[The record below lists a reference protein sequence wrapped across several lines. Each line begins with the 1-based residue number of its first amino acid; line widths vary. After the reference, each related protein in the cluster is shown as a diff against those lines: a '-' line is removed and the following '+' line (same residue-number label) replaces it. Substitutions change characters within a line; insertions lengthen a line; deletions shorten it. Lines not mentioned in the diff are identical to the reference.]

1 MKNLTVRYSVTQFS
15 HWAASSGAAAF
26 AATYLLEAGIAPGA
40 VGLLLALAGL
50 ASCFTQ
56 PILAGAADRAEDFL
70 LVRLLIRLSVFSG
83 GCYVVQLIPG
93 LPLWAIAG
101 AYGLG
106 IWSSD
111 VMSPLLNAL
120 SVAYNEGGY
129 PINYGVARSLGSVA
143 TAVSNLVLGYVLAR
157 LGSRWMLVFLL
168 VPRLCSIAALAG
180 FPALIQAAAG
190 EKTADTTS
198 IPVFFRKY
206 PVYCVSLLGIAFLGM
221 YHAMT
226 ENYLIAILGTLGGDS
241 SHVGRALF
249 ISAMVG
255 APVIF
260 CFSRIRTLAR
270 DTTLL
275 KVAALSFLIKAVC
288 FCFAGSITT
297 IYFLQLLQITS
308 YGLLAPAQV
317 YYAQARV
324 SQSDM
329 VKGQAFVTAAYA
341 LGCSGGNFAGG
352 QLLGVGV
359 RALLLAGVAM
369 ALAGTC
375 IVFATV
381 DRPEAKEERYAV
393 HGH

>member
-1 MKNLTVRYSVTQFS
+1 MKNLTFRYSVTQFS

-26 AATYLLEAGIAPGA
+26 ATTYLLGKGIAPGV

-56 PILAGAADRAEDFL
+56 PLLAGLADRARDFL
-70 LVRLLIRLSVFSG
+70 LVRLLIALSVYSG
-83 GCYVVQLIPG
+83 GCYVAQLIPG
-93 LPLWAIAG
+93 LPLWLIALC
-101 AYGLG
+101 YGLG

-129 PINYGVARSLGSVA
+129 PINYGAARSLGSVA

-157 LGSRWMLVFLL
+157 LGSAWMLVFLL
-168 VPRLCSIAALAG
+168 VPRLCCIVSLWG
-180 FPALIQAAAG
+180 FPALAWAAAG
-190 EKTADTTS
+190 ERKADTTS
-198 IPVFFRKY
+198 IPVFFRRY

-226 ENYLIAILGTLGGDS
+226 ENYLIAILGALGGDS
-241 SHVGRALF
+241 SHVGKALF

-260 CFSRIRTLAR
+260 CFSKIRTLAR
-270 DTTLL
+270 DTTIL
-275 KVAALSFLIKAVC
+275 KISALSFLLKAVC
-288 FCFAGSITT
+288 FCFAGSISA
-297 IYFLQLLQITS
+297 IYLLQLLQITS
-308 YGLLAPAQV
+308 YALLAPAQV

-324 SQSDM
+324 GQSDM
-329 VKGQAFVTAAYA
+329 VKGQAFITAAYA

-352 QLLGVGV
+352 QLLGIGV

-369 ALAGTC
+369 AFAGTC

-381 DRPEAKEERYAV
+381 NRPETQTVQE
-393 HGH
+393 H

>member
-26 AATYLLEAGIAPGA
+26 ATTYLLGKGIAPGV

-56 PILAGAADRAEDFL
+56 PILAGLADRAKDFL
-70 LVRLLIRLSVFSG
+70 LVRLLIVLSVFSG
-83 GCYVVQLIPG
+83 GCYVMQLIPG
-93 LPLWAIAG
+93 LPLWAIALC
-101 AYGLG
+101 YGLG

-129 PINYGVARSLGSVA
+129 PINYGAARSLGSVA

-157 LGSRWMLVFLL
+157 LGSAWMLVFLL
-168 VPRLCSIAALAG
+168 VPRLCCILSLWG
-180 FPALIQAAAG
+180 FPTLTQTAAG
-190 EKTADTTS
+190 ERKEDTTS

-226 ENYLIAILGTLGGDS
+226 ENYLIAILGALGGDS
-241 SHVGRALF
+241 SHVGTALF

-260 CFSRIRTLAR
+260 CFSKIRTLAR
-270 DTTLL
+270 DTTIL
-275 KVAALSFLIKAVC
+275 KISALSFLLKAVC
-288 FCFAGSITT
+288 FCFAGSIST
-297 IYFLQLLQITS
+297 IYLLQLLQITS
-308 YGLLAPAQV
+308 YALLAPAQV

-324 SQSDM
+324 NPSDM
-329 VKGQAFVTAAYA
+329 VKGQAFITAAYA
-341 LGCSGGNFAGG
+341 LGCSGGNFTGG
-352 QLLGVGV
+352 QLLGIGV

-381 DRPEAKEERYAV
+381 NRPETQTVQE
-393 HGH
+393 H

>member
-1 MKNLTVRYSVTQFS
+1 MKNLTFRYSVTQFS

-26 AATYLLEAGIAPGA
+26 ATTYLLEAGMAPGA

-56 PILAGAADRAEDFL
+56 PILAGLADRAKDFI
-70 LVRLLIRLSVFSG
+70 LVRLLLGLSVFSG
-83 GCYVVQLIPG
+83 CCYGMQLIPG
-93 LPLWAIAG
+93 LPLWLIALC
-101 AYGLG
+101 YGLG

-120 SVAYNEGGY
+120 NVAYNEGGY

-168 VPRLCSIAALAG
+168 VPRLCSIGALAG
-180 FPALIQAAAG
+180 FPTLSRVAAG
-190 EKTADTTS
+190 EKAEDTTS

-206 PVYCVSLLGIAFLGM
+206 PVYCVCLLGIAFLGM

-226 ENYLIAILGTLGGDS
+226 ENYLIAILGALGGDS

-260 CFSRIRTLAR
+260 CFSKIRTLAR

-275 KVAALSFLIKAVC
+275 KIAALSFLIKAVC

-324 SQSDM
+324 NPSDM
-329 VKGQAFVTAAYA
+329 VKGQAFITAAYA

-352 QLLGVGV
+352 QLLGIGV

-381 DRPEAKEERYAV
+381 NRPEKAAAM
-393 HGH
+393 

>member
-1 MKNLTVRYSVTQFS
+1 MKNLTFRYSVTQFS

-26 AATYLLEAGIAPGA
+26 AATYLLGKGIAPGA

-56 PILAGAADRAEDFL
+56 PLLAGAADRARDFL
-70 LVRLLIRLSVFSG
+70 LVRLLIALSVFSG
-83 GCYVVQLIPG
+83 GCYVMQLIPG
-93 LPLWAIAG
+93 LPLWTVALC
-101 AYGLG
+101 YGLG

-129 PINYGVARSLGSVA
+129 PINYGAARSLGSVA

-157 LGSRWMLVFLL
+157 LGSAWMLVFLL
-168 VPRLCSIAALAG
+168 VPRLCCIVSLWD
-180 FPALIQAAAG
+180 FPALAWVAAG
-190 EKTADTTS
+190 ERKADTTS

-226 ENYLIAILGTLGGDS
+226 ENYLIAILGALGGDS
-241 SHVGRALF
+241 SHVGTALF

-260 CFSRIRTLAR
+260 CFSKIRTLAR
-270 DTTLL
+270 DTTIL
-275 KVAALSFLIKAVC
+275 KVSALSFLLKAVC
-288 FCFAGSITT
+288 FCFAGSIST
-297 IYFLQLLQITS
+297 IYILQLLQITS
-308 YGLLAPAQV
+308 YALLAPAQV

-324 SQSDM
+324 GQSDM
-329 VKGQAFVTAAYA
+329 VKGQAFITAAYA

-352 QLLGVGV
+352 QLLGISV

-381 DRPEAKEERYAV
+381 NRSEVREKT
-393 HGH
+393 G

>member
-26 AATYLLEAGIAPGA
+26 AATYLLGKGIAPGV

-56 PILAGAADRAEDFL
+56 PLLAGAADRAEDFL
-70 LVRLLIRLSVFSG
+70 LVRLLIWLSVFSG
-83 GCYVVQLIPG
+83 GCYVMQLIPG

-129 PINYGVARSLGSVA
+129 PINYGAARGLGSVA
-143 TAVSNLVLGYVLAR
+143 TAASNLVLGYVLAR

-168 VPRLCSIAALAG
+168 APRLCSIAALAG
-180 FPALIQAAAG
+180 FPALTQAAAG
-190 EKTADTTS
+190 EKTEDTTS

-226 ENYLIAILGTLGGDS
+226 ENYLIAILGALGGDS

-260 CFSRIRTLAR
+260 CFSRIRALAQ

-275 KVAALSFLIKAVC
+275 KIAALSFLIKAVC

-324 SQSDM
+324 NQSDM
-329 VKGQAFVTAAYA
+329 VKGQAFLTAAYA

-352 QLLGVGV
+352 QLLGIGV

-381 DRPEAKEERYAV
+381 NRPEIKEERYAV

>member
-26 AATYLLEAGIAPGA
+26 ATTYLLEKGIAPGV
-40 VGLLLALAGL
+40 VGVLLALAGL

-56 PILAGAADRAEDFL
+56 PILAGLADRAGDFIL
-70 LVRLLIRLSVFSG
+70 GRLLIGLSVFSG
-83 GCYVVQLIPG
+83 CCYLLQLIPG
-93 LPLWAIAG
+93 LPLWLIALC
-101 AYGLG
+101 YGLG

-120 SVAYNEGGY
+120 SVACNEGGC
-129 PINYGVARSLGSVA
+129 PINYGAARAVGSVA
-143 TAVSNLVLGYVLAR
+143 SAVSTLVLGYVLAK
-157 LGSRWMLVFLL
+157 LGSAWMLIFLL
-168 VPRLCSIAALAG
+168 VPRLCCIAALLG
-180 FPALIQAAAG
+180 FPRLARRTVS
-190 EKTADTTS
+190 EKAEATAS

-226 ENYLIAILGTLGGDS
+226 ENFLVAILGALGGDS
-241 SHVGRALF
+241 SHVGTALF
-249 ISAMVG
+249 ISSMVG
-255 APVIF
+255 ALTIF
-260 CFSRIRTLAR
+260 FFSKIRTLAR

-275 KVAALSFLIKAVC
+275 KIAALSFLLKAVC
-288 FCFAGSITT
+288 FCFAGSIST
-297 IYFLQLLQITS
+297 IYVLQLLQITS

-324 SQSDM
+324 SKSDM
-329 VKGQAFVTAAYA
+329 VKGQAFITAAYA

-352 QLLGVGV
+352 QLLGIGV
-359 RALLLAGVAM
+359 RALLLAGVGM

-375 IVFATV
+375 ILFATA
-381 DRPEAKEERYAV
+381 DRPEARQEVCAV
-393 HGH
+393 SR